1 MATDFERQSWQ
12 REMLNFKG
20 VKSLFILEGNVND
33 KYPDV
38 VDGGLQFSELAEV
51 VRGLFEDANGSVEYN
66 VAYFDP
72 IQLFSSSMGN
82 VDCKRLVS
90 LAHDE
95 ASKSDD
101 RMMEANACIA
111 DGRQAYATEQ
121 SSLPSYGE
129 VIRSMLRL
137 KYNDNPDGGTEAKPL
152 CVIVNM
158 ASRLLAS
165 STGLMPDET
174 QFFLNLYLGASKAR
188 LINRTAVNT
197 LILVTDNVRNLPV
210 WFIEENPFLRTIT
223 LPHPDRDMRE
233 AYIQSKFGF
242 GEALSDSDDRAV
254 RRFIDTTDGMSVK
267 ELEGLQRMYQRDMQN
282 PDASIE
288 AILPKLVDVYKYGF
302 RENKWQQMF
311 EKLEEDPEEKIKRRV
326 KGQDEAVEKAVTVL
340 KRSVMGLSGATHSS
354 GSKPKGVLFLSGP
367 TGTGKTEIVKA
378 ITELL
383 FGDERSMLRFDMSEY
398 GAENSDQKLFG
409 APPGY
414 VGYAEGGQLTNAVKA
429 NPFSVV
435 LFDEIEKAAPS
446 IMDKFLQILEDGR
459 LTDGQGNTVY
469 FSETVIF
476 FTSNI
481 GFSKIEIDA
490 QGNEVRNTIAPNT
503 PYDEICERVRTE
515 MDREFKPEFLGR
527 IGDNVVIFN
536 FIDDAVALQ
545 ILNSKIDAVNR
556 NVHKAQPDITVEAT
570 DAARELLHSI
580 AMTDAV
586 KAKGGR
592 GIGNL
597 VESGY
602 LNGLSDF
609 LFEHRAEWRGRPGMV
624 ARAVPQGEG
633 DDAHIAFELV
643 PGSMGGDWR

>member
-282 PDASIE
+282 PEASIE

-311 EKLEEDPEEKIKRRV
+311 EKLEEDPEAKIKRRV

-340 KRSVMGLSGATHSS
+340 KRSVMGLSGARPRLLRPLRSS
-354 GSKPKGVLFLSGP
+354 SLAMSAACCVSICPSTVPRTLIKSSL
-367 TGTGKTEIVKA
+367 A
-378 ITELL
+378 LL
-383 FGDERSMLRFDMSEY
+383 RD
-398 GAENSDQKLFG
+398 
-409 APPGY
+409 
-414 VGYAEGGQLTNAVKA
+414 TW
-429 NPFSVV
+429 
-435 LFDEIEKAAPS
+435 
-446 IMDKFLQILEDGR
+446 
-459 LTDGQGNTVY
+459 
-469 FSETVIF
+469 
-476 FTSNI
+476 
-481 GFSKIEIDA
+481 
-490 QGNEVRNTIAPNT
+490 
-503 PYDEICERVRTE
+503 
-515 MDREFKPEFLGR
+515 
-527 IGDNVVIFN
+527 
-536 FIDDAVALQ
+536 
-545 ILNSKIDAVNR
+545 
-556 NVHKAQPDITVEAT
+556 
-570 DAARELLHSI
+570 
-580 AMTDAV
+580 AM
-586 KAKGGR
+586 
-592 GIGNL
+592 
-597 VESGY
+597 
-602 LNGLSDF
+602 
-609 LFEHRAEWRGRPGMV
+609 P
-624 ARAVPQGEG
+624 RAVSSPMRSRPIRSRWFFSTRSRRPRPALWTSSCRSSKM
-633 DDAHIAFELV
+633 DA
-643 PGSMGGDWR
+643 

>member
-51 VRGLFEDANGSVEYN
+51 VRGLFEDSNGSVEYN

-311 EKLEEDPEEKIKRRV
+311 EKLEEDPEAKIKRRV

-367 TGTGKTEIVKA
+367 PVPVRPRSLRPLRSSSLAMSAACCVLICPSTVPRTLIKSSLA
-378 ITELL
+378 LL
-383 FGDERSMLRFDMSEY
+383 RDTWAMPRAASLPMRSRPIRSRWF
-398 GAENSDQKLFG
+398 
-409 APPGY
+409 
-414 VGYAEGGQLTNAVKA
+414 
-429 NPFSVV
+429 FSTRSRRPRRA
-435 LFDEIEKAAPS
+435 LW
-446 IMDKFLQILEDGR
+446 
-459 LTDGQGNTVY
+459 
-469 FSETVIF
+469 
-476 FTSNI
+476 TSSCR
-481 GFSKIEIDA
+481 FSKMDA
-490 QGNEVRNTIAPNT
+490 
-503 PYDEICERVRTE
+503 
-515 MDREFKPEFLGR
+515 
-527 IGDNVVIFN
+527 
-536 FIDDAVALQ
+536 
-545 ILNSKIDAVNR
+545 
-556 NVHKAQPDITVEAT
+556 
-570 DAARELLHSI
+570 
-580 AMTDAV
+580 
-586 KAKGGR
+586 
-592 GIGNL
+592 
-597 VESGY
+597 
-602 LNGLSDF
+602 
-609 LFEHRAEWRGRPGMV
+609 
-624 ARAVPQGEG
+624 
-633 DDAHIAFELV
+633 
-643 PGSMGGDWR
+643 

>member
-1 MATDFERQSWQ
+1 M
-12 REMLNFKG
+12 
-20 VKSLFILEGNVND
+20 
-33 KYPDV
+33 
-38 VDGGLQFSELAEV
+38 
-51 VRGLFEDANGSVEYN
+51 
-66 VAYFDP
+66 
-72 IQLFSSSMGN
+72 
-82 VDCKRLVS
+82 
-90 LAHDE
+90 
-95 ASKSDD
+95 
-101 RMMEANACIA
+101 
-111 DGRQAYATEQ
+111 
-121 SSLPSYGE
+121 
-129 VIRSMLRL
+129 
-137 KYNDNPDGGTEAKPL
+137 
-152 CVIVNM
+152 
-158 ASRLLAS
+158 
-165 STGLMPDET
+165 
-174 QFFLNLYLGASKAR
+174 
-188 LINRTAVNT
+188 
-197 LILVTDNVRNLPV
+197 
-210 WFIEENPFLRTIT
+210 
-223 LPHPDRDMRE
+223 
-233 AYIQSKFGF
+233 
-242 GEALSDSDDRAV
+242 
-254 RRFIDTTDGMSVK
+254 
-267 ELEGLQRMYQRDMQN
+267 
-282 PDASIE
+282 
-288 AILPKLVDVYKYGF
+288 
-302 RENKWQQMF
+302 
-311 EKLEEDPEEKIKRRV
+311 
-326 KGQDEAVEKAVTVL
+326 
-340 KRSVMGLSGATHSS
+340 
-354 GSKPKGVLFLSGP
+354 SGP

>member
-165 STGLMPDET
+165 SPGLMPDET

-311 EKLEEDPEEKIKRRV
+311 EKLEEDPEAKIKRRV

-367 TGTGKTEIVKA
+367 TGTGKT
-378 ITELL
+378 
-383 FGDERSMLRFDMSEY
+383 GHY
-398 GAENSDQKLFG
+398 GAPLWRRAQH
-409 APPGY
+409 
-414 VGYAEGGQLTNAVKA
+414 
-429 NPFSVV
+429 
-435 LFDEIEKAAPS
+435 AA
-446 IMDKFLQILEDGR
+446 F
-459 LTDGQGNTVY
+459 
-469 FSETVIF
+469 
-476 FTSNI
+476 
-481 GFSKIEIDA
+481 
-490 QGNEVRNTIAPNT
+490 
-503 PYDEICERVRTE
+503 
-515 MDREFKPEFLGR
+515 
-527 IGDNVVIFN
+527 
-536 FIDDAVALQ
+536 
-545 ILNSKIDAVNR
+545 
-556 NVHKAQPDITVEAT
+556 
-570 DAARELLHSI
+570 
-580 AMTDAV
+580 
-586 KAKGGR
+586 
-592 GIGNL
+592 
-597 VESGY
+597 
-602 LNGLSDF
+602 
-609 LFEHRAEWRGRPGMV
+609 
-624 ARAVPQGEG
+624 
-633 DDAHIAFELV
+633 
-643 PGSMGGDWR
+643 